1 MRSVKDVLVVATIVQ
16 IAAIATASPPPD
28 RTAFLARLDTLHV
41 EHRVDEVE
49 AIITPLLPRARAEAD
64 SSFLQPLAAKL
75 GRLYASYGKPRD
87 GESLLAEA
95 ADLAAALHDTLAWC
109 DALRWLGLSVEQLG
123 RQDEARTTYQRLRD
137 LALATGDTRHE
148 AWSLVG
154 LAFLATRNGLYTD
167 AERDYRRA
175 ADLFHDRGEVQPEVW
190 ALNGL
195 AVALQDAG
203 RTSDSVSCLNRV
215 VGLARDVGYEA
226 VEALAENNL
235 GALEFAT
242 GDPGLAQRHYERAY
256 ELQIALAQRADA
268 VITGC
273 NEVDCLI
280 ELGRYDEAE
289 ALLDT
294 LQFVCRDGGFR
305 DREPAVKIRR
315 ARLRRLQG
323 RNREAKRIVR
333 EALASDTDV
342 FDIEDRCECLVGLA
356 TSLAFEDSLDAALAV
371 LEEGTRL
378 WGSRAGGQAS
388 VNLSLALGRAELEAG
403 RDERAVATLTRVAEQ
418 ARSQTLFRH
427 LFEALEMRAAAERR
441 LGRDAEALASLR
453 DAALVWEDVRDAP
466 RDPAWREQRSAT
478 NGSIAASLAGLMLGH
493 RDSPVDTAAV
503 FDAVQ
508 VFKARTM
515 AERIRDRRGVETWRP
530 VRKPTTATKLQT
542 QVLAEDELLLDYYLG
557 DDESYLFV
565 VGGGSVEVVRLAAGD
580 ELEAKARVL
589 RDVMSTWP
597 RDGHVEAASAIAVT
611 MARALFG
618 EAAPRIAASHELVVI
633 PDGALNLVPFAV
645 LSSAGAVW
653 SRCPSATIL
662 AGLRDDDAGRSR
674 GEGVLAFASELMGDG
689 RPLPGA
695 VSEARSLA
703 ARYEHVDLHVAGLL
717 SPPLD
722 AEELRGRSV
731 LHLATHA
738 RADDR
743 RPWWSEIDLGPDRDG
758 EPNATLRADV
768 IAVSDYAADLVVLSA
783 CETAGGRIL
792 SGEGVLG
799 LSSAFLAA
807 GSPVVV
813 ASLWPVEDRAAGVFM
828 DVFYRALAG
837 GHTVAEALAAAG
849 EDLRKDPATAHPF
862 YWSAF
867 VAVGDGNVMIDLRTK
882 RHRGTSVGVVIAGL
896 TCGFLLLRRRRWFL

>member
-1 MRSVKDVLVVATIVQ
+1 MRSVIILPVFATFLM
-16 IAAIATASPPPD
+16 IAAITQASSLSD

-49 AIITPLLPRARAEAD
+49 AIIAPLLLEARAESD
-64 SSFLQPLAAKL
+64 SSFLQPLVAKL
-75 GRLYASYGKPRD
+75 GRLHASYGRPRE
-87 GESLLAEA
+87 GEPLLAEA
-95 ADLAAALHDTLAWC
+95 ADLAAARQDTLGWC
-109 DALRWLGLSVEQLG
+109 DALRWLGLAVEQQG
-123 RQDEARTTYQRLRD
+123 RQDEARAIYRKLRD
-137 LALATGDTRHE
+137 LALATDDTRHE

-175 ADLFHDRGEVQPEVW
+175 ADLFHERGEVQPEVW

-203 RTSDSVSCLNRV
+203 RTSDAVFCLNRV
-215 VGLARDVGYEA
+215 VGLACDVGYEA

-235 GALEFAT
+235 GALEYAT

-256 ELQIALAQRADA
+256 ELQIALAQRQDA
-268 VITGC
+268 VITGG

-280 ELGRYDEAE
+280 ELGRYKEAE
-289 ALLDT
+289 ALLDD
-294 LQFVCRDGGFR
+294 LQSVCRDGGFR

-323 RNREAKRIVR
+323 RNREAKQIVR
-333 EALASDTDV
+333 EALVSDSEV
-342 FDIEDRCECLVGLA
+342 LDIEDRCECLMGLA
-356 TSLAFEDSLDAALAV
+356 TSLASEDSLEAALAV
-371 LEEGTRL
+371 LEDGTRR
-378 WGSRAGGQAS
+378 WGSRTGGQTA
-388 VNLSLALGRAELEAG
+388 VNLSLALGRAEFQAG
-403 RDERAVATLTRVAEQ
+403 RDERSVATLTRVAEQ
-418 ARSQTLFRH
+418 ARSQTLVRH
-427 LFEALEMRAAAERR
+427 LFEALELRAAAEHR

-466 RDPAWREQRSAT
+466 RDPAWREQRSAA
-478 NGSIAASLAGLMLGH
+478 GGRIAADLAGIMLGH
-493 RDSPVDTAAV
+493 RDPTEGIAAA

-515 AERIRDRRGVETWRP
+515 AERIRDRRGVDTQRP
-530 VRKPTTATKLQT
+530 ARKPTTAAELQT
-542 QVLAEDELLLDYYLG
+542 QVLAEGELLLDYYLG
-557 DDESYLFV
+557 DEESYLFV
-565 VGGGSVEVVRLAAGD
+565 VGGDGVEVVRLAAGD
-580 ELEAKARVL
+580 ELEAKARIL

-597 RDGHVEAASAIAVT
+597 RDGHGEAVSTIGVT
-611 MARALFG
+611 MAGELFG
-618 EAAPRIAASHELVVI
+618 EAAPRIAASHKLVVI
-633 PDGALNLVPFAV
+633 PDGALNLVPYEA
-645 LSSAGAVW
+645 LSTAGSVW

-662 AGLRDDDAGRSR
+662 AGLRVDDDDRSR
-674 GEGVLAFASELMGDG
+674 GEGILAFASEQMGDG

-743 RPWWSEIDLGPDRDG
+743 RPWWSEIDLGPGGDG
-758 EPNATLRADV
+758 EPHATLRADV

-813 ASLWPVEDRAAGVFM
+813 ATLWPVEDQAAYAFM
-828 DVFYRALAG
+828 EGFYRALASG
-837 GHTVAEALAAAG
+837 RTVAEALAAAG
-849 EDLRKDPATAHPF
+849 EGLRKDPATAHPF

-867 VAVGDGNVMIDLRTK
+867 VAVGDGDVTIDLRPK
-882 RHRGTSVGVVIAGL
+882 RHRATSAGVVIVGL
-896 TCGFLLLRRRRWFL
+896 AVGILLIRRRRLFP